1 MSVVSISVSLLLEKS
16 FSEEEEEEEGGV
28 TYLYKLLRAKY
39 LFVYLVSHGY

>member
-16 FSEEEEEEEGGV
+16 FSEEEEEEGGV

-39 LFVYLVSHGY
+39 LFVYLASHGY